1 MMRVFIQHVR
11 FVLLLLTLAGVCEG
25 SSWGQDVLVPSTS
38 CATSKDR
45 RPGLD
50 ETVNLINA
58 QLFEA
63 AECSARELTR
73 SQPDSA
79 DAHYLLAFV
88 LNRRDKADDSL
99 KEYTTAAKYRIPSP
113 NDLAVVA
120 LDYALLKDYMD
131 AEKWMTQAL
140 IGDSKNALYWY
151 YLGRIRYTANAF
163 DKARAAFEQALRL
176 APNDTR
182 DLYNLGL
189 TYEGLGEAEHAAS
202 FYRQAIASEQGSLL
216 HDAQPYYDLGSLLS
230 RQNESAEALSLLQ
243 RAATL
248 DPRNPAI
255 HEQLAK
261 AEEQMG
267 QLAASKT
274 DLELAVALAPN
285 VGSLHFELGRVY
297 QKLRMTVEAKQ
308 QFDLC
313 SKMTETHSS
322 IGSDSLDFTRR
333 Q

>member
-1 MMRVFIQHVR
+1 MTRVFIQHAR
-11 FVLLLLTLAGVCEG
+11 FALLLLAAAGVCG
-25 SSWGQDVLVPSTS
+25 VSSWGQDVLVPSTH
-38 CATSKDR
+38 CAVSKDR
-45 RPGLD
+45 RTSLD
-50 ETVNLINA
+50 ETVNLIKA
-58 QLFEA
+58 QLFEV
-63 AECSARELTR
+63 AECSARGLIE
-73 SQPDSA
+73 SQPNSA
-79 DAHYLLAFV
+79 DAHYLLAYV

-99 KEYTTAAKYRIPSP
+99 NEYTTAATYRKPSS

-120 LDYALLKDYMD
+120 LDYVLLKDYMD

-140 IGDSKNALYWY
+140 MGDSKNALYWY
-151 YLGRIRYTANAF
+151 YLGRIRYSLNAF
-163 DKARAAFEQALRL
+163 DRARAAFEQALHL

-189 TYEGLGEAEHAAS
+189 TYEGLGEAEHAVS
-202 FYRQAIASEQGSLL
+202 IYKQAIASEQRALL
-216 HDAQPYYDLGSLLS
+216 RDAQPYYDLGSLLS
-230 RQNESAEALSLLQ
+230 RQNETAKALPLLQ
-243 RAATL
+243 QAASL
-248 DPRNPAI
+248 DSRNPAI

-267 QLAASKT
+267 QLSASKR

-297 QKLRMTVEAKQ
+297 QKLHMTVEAKQ

-322 IGSDSLDFTRR
+322 IGSDSLDFTRP

>member
-1 MMRVFIQHVR
+1 MTRIFIRHAPCA
-11 FVLLLLTLAGVCEG
+11 LLLLTLVGVCEAP
-25 SSWGQDVLVPSTS
+25 SWGQDVLAHSTN
-38 CATSKDR
+38 CATSQDR
-45 RPGLD
+45 QPSL
-50 ETVNLINA
+50 EQTVNLIKA
-58 QLFEA
+58 ELFEA
-63 AECSARELTR
+63 AECSARALTE
-73 SQPDSA
+73 SQPNSP
-79 DAHYLLAFV
+79 DAHYLLGYI
-88 LNRRDKADDSL
+88 LNRRDKADESL
-99 KEYTTAAKYRIPSP
+99 KEYTTATKYRRPGP

-120 LDYALLKDYMD
+120 LDYVLLKDYTD

-151 YLGRIRYTANAF
+151 YLGRIRYSLNTF
-163 DKARAAFEQALRL
+163 DKARAAFEQALHL

-189 TYEGLGEAEHAAS
+189 TYEGLGKTELALS
-202 FYRQAIASEQGSLL
+202 FYKQAIASEQGALL
-216 HDAQPYYDLGSLLS
+216 QDAQPYYDLGSLLS
-230 RQNESAEALSLLQ
+230 RQNEAAKALPLLQ
-243 RAATL
+243 QAATL
-248 DPRNPAI
+248 DSRNPAI

-261 AEEQMG
+261 VEEQMG
-267 QLAASKT
+267 QLAASKR

-297 QKLRMTVEAKQ
+297 QKLHMTREAKQ

-322 IGSDSLDFTRR
+322 AGSDSLDFSRP